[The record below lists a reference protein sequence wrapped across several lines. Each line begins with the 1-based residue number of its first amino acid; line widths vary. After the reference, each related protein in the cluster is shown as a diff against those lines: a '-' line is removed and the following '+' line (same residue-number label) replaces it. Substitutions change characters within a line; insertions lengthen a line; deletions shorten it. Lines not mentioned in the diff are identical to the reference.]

1 MFSLA
6 EAMSGYWFNP
16 PYTNDSPPPDWLK
29 HFVEKLPK
37 NLLCCYVAETWTII
51 NEIFTNKQEEN

>member
-1 MFSLA
+1 
-6 EAMSGYWFNP
+6 MSGYWFDP
-16 PYTNDSPPPDWLK
+16 PDTNDSPPPDWLK

-51 NEIFTNKQEEN
+51 NEIFTNKQEET